1 MKNLLLILL
10 AALFVACNE
19 GTRYDEPDMPVTTNN
34 TPTNVILSNYRPSL
48 DTVKVDSVE
57 DILYYNKT
65 YKVSK
70 YGYTPEEAVA
80 LNKGIGFYFIDV
92 PIADILARPDFVEI
106 REITIYRSEYYQEKL
121 DGWGRYGAH
130 RPETLES
137 YKIQEDSTLRADL
150 GSLRVGQWNFDVIVV
165 YGIKVKVP
173 ITQSLTHWE

>member
-10 AALFVACNE
+10 ATLFVACNE

-57 DILYYNKT
+57 EVLYYSKT

-70 YGYTPEEAVA
+70 YGYTVEEAVA

-92 PIADILARPDFVEI
+92 PITDILSRPDFAEV
-106 REITIYRSEYYQEKL
+106 REVTVYQSKYYRPSL
-121 DGWGRYGAH
+121 DGCSKYGAH
-130 RPETLES
+130 KPETLES

-150 GSLRVGQWNFDVIVV
+150 SSLRTGQWNFDVIVV

-173 ITQSLTHWE
+173 ITQSLTYQR